1 MIVRRPCFFENAE
14 RHFAQRPG
22 RSNAQAPE
30 RNKRM
35 NQPCTCPPTISH
47 VSELCEAC
55 KRELINHLEEEAF
68 DARIEAMLMGSELLA
83 AAEEKAA

>member
-1 MIVRRPCFFENAE
+1 MK
-14 RHFAQRPG
+14 
-22 RSNAQAPE
+22 S
-30 RNKRM
+30 
-35 NQPCTCPPTISH
+35 PCTCPALISH

-55 KRELINHLEEEAF
+55 ERELINHLEQEAF